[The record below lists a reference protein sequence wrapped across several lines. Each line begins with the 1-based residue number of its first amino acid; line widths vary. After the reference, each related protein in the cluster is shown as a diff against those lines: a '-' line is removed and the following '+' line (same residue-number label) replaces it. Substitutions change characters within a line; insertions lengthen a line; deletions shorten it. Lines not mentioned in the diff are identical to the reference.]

1 MQNPMLQVLKNTA
14 PVNNNLNQI
23 KQMMNMVQSSRNPQM
38 MLQSIAQSNPQMK
51 QVMDIVNKSGGN
63 PKAAFYKMAE
73 EKGVDPEQVLSMLR

>member
-63 PKAAFYKMAE
+63 PRAAFYKMAK